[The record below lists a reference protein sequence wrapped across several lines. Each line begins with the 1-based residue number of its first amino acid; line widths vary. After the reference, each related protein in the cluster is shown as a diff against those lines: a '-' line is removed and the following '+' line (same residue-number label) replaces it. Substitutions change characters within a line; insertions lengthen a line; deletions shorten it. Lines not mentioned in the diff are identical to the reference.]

1 MPRTPFSLCILR
13 RPSTSPVSSGS
24 RPQIDGL
31 DSQVRLNLK
40 LVKALNNP
48 SSKTHN
54 PLKHFKISFVSRTLG
69 VKVMAFKL
77 QASRSSLQVRIAY
90 HFPFIAFACT
100 LPSLQRKPCH
110 RVCGRIGGMFAV
122 TYCIL
127 VPLCSAFVHIS
138 YFSLLCVLSSIL
150 GKGKWRVQMWD
161 GPQGLVRTHHP
172 S

>member
-13 RPSTSPVSSGS
+13 CPSTGS
-24 RPQIDGL
+24 RPQTDGL

-40 LVKALNNP
+40 P
-48 SSKTHN
+48 
-54 PLKHFKISFVSRTLG
+54 HFKISFVSRTLAVK

-77 QASRSSLQVRIAY
+77 QVSRSSLQVCVAH

-127 VPLCSAFVHIS
+127 VPLCSAFVNIS
-138 YFSLLCVLSSIL
+138 YFSLLCVPLSSIL